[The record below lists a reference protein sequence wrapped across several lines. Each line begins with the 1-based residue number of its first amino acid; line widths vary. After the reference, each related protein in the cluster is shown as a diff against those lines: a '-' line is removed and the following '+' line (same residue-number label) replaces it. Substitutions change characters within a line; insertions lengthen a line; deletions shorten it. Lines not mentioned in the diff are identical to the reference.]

1 MQFGWVEVLLFVAA
15 IILLFGMTRLA
26 RSIGRWQRAFKDG
39 IRESERNTAGSFSQ
53 IKAGTTESG
62 LSSLSDEE
70 ILAEMQRRTVSRP

>member
-26 RSIGRWQRAFKDG
+26 RSIGQSRRAFKDG
-39 IRESERNTAGSFSQ
+39 IRESERDTAGSFWQ

-70 ILAEMQRRTVSRP
+70 ILAEMQRRTASRP